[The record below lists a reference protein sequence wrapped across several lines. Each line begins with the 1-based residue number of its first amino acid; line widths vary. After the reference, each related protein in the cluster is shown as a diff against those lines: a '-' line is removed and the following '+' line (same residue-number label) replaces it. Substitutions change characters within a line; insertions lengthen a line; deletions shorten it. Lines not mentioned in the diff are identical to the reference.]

1 MDTNDGL
8 NNATNKTKSSTAISH
23 TLDIIKAAFP
33 YLDSDSQQSLD
44 LLIKMGDLWNTFQSL
59 RQRDTVTTFSL
70 RKQSIDVEALL
81 TNVRE
86 VCYDK
91 EREIVD
97 MILNMIKAKNLYDT
111 YVTLTQTMA
120 SQSDFSDNQDNSDN
134 SDGTNNSNTSGG
146 LFGMGGN
153 NNMME
158 ILSSLLTPEQKST
171 FENINLMFNTM
182 QYE

>member
-8 NNATNKTKSSTAISH
+8 NNATNKNRSSNLISH
-23 TLDIIKAAFP
+23 TLDIVKAAFP

-44 LLIKMGDLWNTFQSL
+44 LIIKMGEVWDSFQSL

-70 RKQSIDVEALL
+70 RKQSIDLEALL

-86 VCYDK
+86 VCYDR
-91 EREIVD
+91 ERDLVD

-120 SQSDFSDNQDNSDN
+120 SQSDYSDNQDNSN
-134 SDGTNNSNTSGG
+134 STNTSGG
-146 LFGMGGN
+146 MFGMGGN
-153 NNMME
+153 SNMME

-171 FENINLMFNTM
+171 FDNINLMFNTM